1 MIDTRAMAYV
11 NAYGVLGTLEVLCEI
26 DEPAKKILADL
37 KKPVSLCFEVGNG
50 PVCTFH
56 FTKSGCRRE
65 EGDSNST
72 CKMRFSSPE
81 KFNALIDS
89 AKPGLPVKNPVQV
102 ISFLTGP
109 FTRLAD
115 RLTAL
120 LRPTEAALADRTFF
134 EESTILTMY
143 TVAGAVSA
151 LANTDPI
158 SRVSASNTVDGEVYV
173 GIRNVAVATI
183 AVKNHQF
190 RTIRRAPKNPRAVM
204 EFADVDLAHGLF
216 AGTVSAVGE
225 VCRGTIRLSG
235 MISMID
241 NINRILDRVSVYL
254 GGEGV
259 K

>member
-1 MIDTRAMAYV
+1 M
-11 NAYGVLGTLEVLCEI
+11 
-26 DEPAKKILADL
+26 
-37 KKPVSLCFEVGNG
+37 
-50 PVCTFH
+50 
-56 FTKSGCRRE
+56 
-65 EGDSNST
+65 
-72 CKMRFSSPE
+72 
-81 KFNALIDS
+81 
-89 AKPGLPVKNPVQV
+89 
-102 ISFLTGP
+102 
-109 FTRLAD
+109 
-115 RLTAL
+115 
-120 LRPTEAALADRTFF
+120 ADRTFF

-173 GIRNVAVATI
+173 GIRNVAAATI

>member
-1 MIDTRAMAYV
+1 MIDSRAMAFV

-26 DEPAKKILADL
+26 DETAKGILAEL
-37 KKPVSLCFEVGNG
+37 KKPVSLCLEVKDG

-56 FTKSGCRRE
+56 FSKNGCKME
-65 EGDSNST
+65 DGDTNCT
-72 CKMRFSSPE
+72 CKMRFASPE

-102 ISFLTGP
+102 IGFLTGP
-109 FTRLAD
+109 FTKLAD

-120 LRPTEAALADRTFF
+120 LRPSESAMADRAFF

-173 GIRNVAVATI
+173 GIRNAAAATI

-216 AGTVSAVGE
+216 AGTISAVGE

-235 MISMID
+235 MVSMID

>member
-1 MIDTRAMAYV
+1 MLMVCSAHSRCF
-11 NAYGVLGTLEVLCEI
+11 GEI

-56 FTKSGCRRE
+56 FTKSGCRLE

-89 AKPGLPVKNPVQV
+89 AKPGLPVKK
-102 ISFLTGP
+102 SGSGDKLSYRTFYKA
-109 FTRLAD
+109 R
-115 RLTAL
+115 
-120 LRPTEAALADRTFF
+120 RPADRTAASHRGGNGGPVPFLR
-134 EESTILTMY
+134 ESTILTMY

-216 AGTVSAVGE
+216 AGTVSR
-225 VCRGTIRLSG
+225 CRRGVPRNYPAFRHDIH
-235 MISMID
+235 
-241 NINRILDRVSVYL
+241 DR
-254 GGEGV
+254 
-259 K
+259 